1 MDKHLNIVAF
11 DNPYPPTYGGVIDVY
26 YKLKSLSEAG
36 IKIHL
41 HFFSKQNN
49 EAKILQTFCE
59 EVFIYKRKTGLFK
72 QITIN
77 PYIVQSRNSS
87 ELKTNLNKN
96 NFPILFEGLH
106 TTKLVADDESIRKRS
121 IIRHHNI
128 EHDYYFG
135 LYKSTSKTINK
146 LYYWIESIKLKAYLT
161 NIKDASAHLAIS
173 DADAKKLSS
182 FGFNNIFTI
191 PPFHSMDND
200 YVANNNHQEVP
211 YVLYHGNL
219 KVEENIA
226 AVDYLLKEIFTDNSI
241 KYVIAG
247 SGKGHFSRSGLGD
260 NISIIENPS
269 YEEITALITNA
280 SVITLPTFQPTG
292 IKLKLIDS
300 LYKGQHVIVNEAMI
314 AGFPLPDL
322 TLLARNAEE
331 MKSLIN
337 ENLKKVFT
345 SDDRISRTQ
354 MLNMHFSNN
363 QNAVKIAEILDQL
376 SR

>member
-49 EAKILQTFCE
+49 DAKTLHNICE

-72 QITIN
+72 QITTN
-77 PYIVQSRNSS
+77 PYIVQSRDSAA
-87 ELKTNLNKN
+87 LKTNLNKN
-96 NFPILFEGLH
+96 NFLILFEGLH

-135 LYKSTSKTINK
+135 LYKSTSRTINK
-146 LYYWIESIKLKAYLT
+146 LYYWIESIKLKAYLDK
-161 NIKDASAHLAIS
+161 IKDASAHLAIS
-173 DADAKKLSS
+173 GADAKKLSS
-182 FGFNNIFTI
+182 FGFKNIFTVL
-191 PPFHSMDND
+191 PFHSMDND
-200 YVANNNHQEVP
+200 YVANNQQQAVP

-219 KVEENIA
+219 NVDENIA
-226 AVDYLLKEIFTDNSI
+226 AVDYLLKEVFTDNTI

-247 SGKGHFSRSGLGD
+247 SGKGHLLQSGLDD

-280 SVITLPTFQPTG
+280 SVITLPTFQSTG

-300 LYKGQHVIVNEAMI
+300 LYKGQHVIVNEAMVE
-314 AGFPLPDL
+314 GFPLPEL
-322 TLLARNAEE
+322 TLLAKNAKE
-331 MKSLIN
+331 MKSMIN

-345 SDDRISRTQ
+345 SDERTRRIQ
-354 MLNMHFSNN
+354 MLNMHFSNKK
-363 QNAVKIAEILDQL
+363 NAKRIAEILDQL

>member
-26 YKLKSLSEAG
+26 YKLKSLAETG
-36 IKIHL
+36 LKIHL

-49 EAKILQTFCE
+49 NAKILNTLCE
-59 EVFIYKRKTGLFK
+59 EVFIYKRKIGLFK
-72 QITIN
+72 QITTN
-77 PYIVQSRNSS
+77 PYIVQSRESAD
-87 ELKTNLNKN
+87 LKTNLNKN

-106 TTKLVADDESIRKRS
+106 TTKLVTDDESISKRS

-135 LYKSTSKTINK
+135 LYKSSRKTITK
-146 LYYWIESIKLKAYLT
+146 LYYRIESIKLKAYLDK
-161 NIKDASAHLAIS
+161 IKDAAAHLAIS

-182 FGFNNIFTI
+182 FGFKNIFTI

-200 YVANNNHQEVP
+200 YVANNKQQAAP

-219 KVEENIA
+219 NVEENIA
-226 AVDYLLKEIFTDNSI
+226 AVDYLLKEVFTDNTI

-247 SGKGHFSRSGLGD
+247 SGKGHFLQSGLGG

-280 SVITLPTFQPTG
+280 SVITLPTFQSTG

-300 LYKGQHVIVNEAMI
+300 LYKGQHVIVNEAMVD
-314 AGFPLPDL
+314 GFPLPEL
-322 TLLARNAEE
+322 ILLAKNTED

-345 SDDRISRTQ
+345 TEERISRIQ
-354 MLNMHFSNN
+354 MLNMHFSNK
-363 QNAVKIAEILDQL
+363 QNAIKIAEILDKL
-376 SR
+376 LR